1 MKKHCGAMQKGNY
14 FNTNLILLMINR
26 VNIINKITIVNN
38 RMSIKTFFISNA
50 MQLENVSY
58 NLRQFRHLQL

>member
-38 RMSIKTFFISNA
+38 RISIKISNA